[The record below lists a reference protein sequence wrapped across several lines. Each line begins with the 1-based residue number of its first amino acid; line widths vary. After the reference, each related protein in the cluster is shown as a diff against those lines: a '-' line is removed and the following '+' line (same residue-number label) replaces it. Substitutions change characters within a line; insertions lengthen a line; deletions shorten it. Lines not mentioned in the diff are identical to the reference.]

1 MLVIPSI
8 EGVSVSQ
15 GEVPS
20 MPHNKF
26 RNEWESWLN
35 KVRGSHFKAHR
46 KSGLYANMAFE
57 VSSVAAT
64 AFFYIFLIDAI
75 DRLTKKFYSTIHTMN
90 LPRRNF

>member
-15 GEVPS
+15 GEVAS

-46 KSGLYANMAFE
+46 KSGLYANMGFE

-64 AFFYIFLIDAI
+64 ALCLAHVSEHSSFLY
-75 DRLTKKFYSTIHTMN
+75 LLN
-90 LPRRNF
+90 